1 MSVVQAI
8 CGCGRERGIMGFVVA
23 DKRSAESVSTATHTI
38 PIVQVRSIL
47 QGALHQGYAP
57 EPLLRR
63 AGISPG
69 LLDSSRSR
77 VSQHQYARLIRVLR
91 RVTRDELWGLCE
103 RPLPL
108 GSFALGTGLMVRSQ
122 TLGEALRTGFH
133 FYHLLLDDFVMR
145 LVRQGD
151 TAYVRL
157 LDQRPPDPRQDYAKR
172 TALFFTFG
180 LASWLVER
188 RLPVNRVCLSAPE
201 PPEYTETTRLFQAP
215 VAYGAD
221 YTGLSFDALWLYH
234 PIRQDEQSLARFL
247 RRAPTNL
254 LVKYR
259 DEGRITE
266 RIRRYL
272 RRHMAMRLPSLEE
285 VAEELRMTPQTLRR
299 RLREE
304 GEGYQTLKD
313 EVRRDAAV
321 DLLGRPDLSL
331 MEIAN
336 RTGFSEPSTF
346 HRAFKK
352 WTGLAPG
359 EYRQTVLESLGNQ

>member
-1 MSVVQAI
+1 MT
-8 CGCGRERGIMGFVVA
+8 
-23 DKRSAESVSTATHTI
+23 TASHTI

-47 QGALHQGYAP
+47 QGAVHQGHAP

-69 LLDSSRSR
+69 LLDSGRSR
-77 VSQHQYARLIRVLR
+77 VSHHQYARLVRVLR
-91 RVTRDELWGLCE
+91 RVTRDELWGLCQ

-108 GSFALGTGLMVRSQ
+108 GSFALGTELMVRSQ

-145 LVRQGD
+145 LVHQGD
-151 TAYVRL
+151 TAHVRL
-157 LDQRPPDPRQDYAKR
+157 LDRRPINPRRDYAKR

-188 RLPVNRVCLSAPE
+188 RLPVNRVRISAPE
-201 PPEYTETTRLFQAP
+201 PSEYTETSRLFQAP
-215 VAYGAD
+215 VEYGAPH
-221 YTGLSFDALWLYH
+221 TGLSFDAVWLYH
-234 PIRQDEQSLARFL
+234 PVRQDRESLARFL

-272 RRHMAMRLPSLEE
+272 RRHLAGRLPSLEE
-285 VAEELRMTPQTLRR
+285 VAEDLRMTPQTLRR

-304 GEGYQTLKD
+304 GEGYQTIKD

-321 DLLGRPDLSL
+321 DLLARPDLSL

-359 EYRQTVLESLGNQ
+359 EYRQTVLESAGPG